1 MQKHYKMA
9 EEVFYAPQEILLR
22 AMVEICK
29 FLLWFGI
36 LWPWKNWH
44 IFWKKKK
51 STVNK
56 YLLLIKIIWR
66 PVPERKSYTKFQ
78 WDFQLPKAAQLK
90 RLLAAI
96 LRKQI

>member
-1 MQKHYKMA
+1 MPLKKSFWEPWLKY
-9 EEVFYAPQEILLR
+9 VSFYFDLASCDPE
-22 AMVEICK
+22 
-29 FLLWFGI
+29 
-36 LWPWKNWH
+36 KNWH